1 MKERFGIETLGTL
14 WESFHFCRLKNRE
27 NAKPCVV
34 GTKKWPNQ
42 WYKLLVYP

>member
-1 MKERFGIETLGTL
+1 MKERFGIEKLGTL
-14 WESFHFCRLKNRE
+14 WESFHFCRLKNYE
-27 NAKPCVV
+27 NAKPSVV